1 MAWHTHTARARK
13 VVPPEPG
20 SLGGVESRTMMA
32 QRKTRWQHKRVP
44 ARPPPLSL
52 AGCSRKAAGK
62 ETCGNLGA
70 EERPRRLYV
79 WRQEAESHGA
89 RGKGRRPGAAELVF
103 RRQRQAERIAAS
115 PVRISWWWCCCCC
128 CCCVCVSVCVLF
140 QTHTR
145 APQRRGERE

>member
-1 MAWHTHTARARK
+1 MAHPHRQSPEGSAAGARK
-13 VVPPEPG
+13 PRG
-20 SLGGVESRTMMA
+20 SGEQDDDGTTEDSLAA
-32 QRKTRWQHKRVP
+32 QAVP

-103 RRQRQAERIAAS
+103 RRQRQAERIAS
-115 PVRISWWWCCCCC
+115 PPVRISWWCCCC